1 MNKDK
6 LNMMLAL
13 SGMAMIM
20 SGSTS
25 GRLRDSDDEKQ
36 VRIKLSNNNDVRHK
50 GLLPFDYG
58 VRRIVWAINKKNAD
72 RKAKLKG
79 WF

>member
-1 MNKDK
+1 
-6 LNMMLAL
+6 MMSLF
-13 SGMAMIM
+13 GMAMMM
-20 SGSTS
+20 SGNNS
-25 GRLRDSDDEKQ
+25 GRLRDYDDEEQ
-36 VRIKLSNNNDVRHK
+36 VRIKLSNNPDVRHK